1 MRKTI
6 NRFPL
11 FRYMQQYF
19 CDEPLQVGQ
28 IYKFTKEQAHHAG
41 TVLRLDHEKVRLVYN
56 EKGYFA
62 TCYQENKKV
71 FAMVNEEDKRVNEL
85 PCHITLA
92 IALIRREKFEWILQK
107 ACELGVHTIL
117 PFESSRCVVHA
128 RKEKAD
134 RQKERWNSILQSA
147 AEQCKRNHIP
157 KIQDII
163 SFSQLQNYE
172 ADLKMCAYENAYG
185 NSLSVSELY
194 NGEKNVLVVIGP
206 EGGFSEEEIEQLVQ
220 SDYSSCT
227 LGSRILR
234 AETAAVY
241 ALSVLGE
248 LSERNKNK

>member
-1 MRKTI
+1 MGKTTS
-6 NRFPL
+6 RFPL
-11 FRYMQQYF
+11 FRFMQQYF
-19 CDEPLQVGQ
+19 CDVPLQVGKL
-28 IYKFTKEQAHHAG
+28 YEFTKDQAHHAG
-41 TVLRLDHEKVRLVYN
+41 TVLKLDHETVRLVYD

-62 TCYQENKKV
+62 TCYRDGKKV
-71 FAMVNEEDKRVNEL
+71 VAMVEKEDERVNEL

-107 ACELGVHTIL
+107 ACELGVDTIL

-128 RKEKAD
+128 KKEKAD
-134 RQKERWNSILQSA
+134 RQKERWYSIVQSA

-157 KIQDII
+157 EVKDII
-163 SFSQLQNYE
+163 LFSQLADYE

-185 NSLSVSELY
+185 TSEYISDLY
-194 NGEKNVLVVIGP
+194 HGEKNILVVIGP
-206 EGGFSEEEIEQLVQ
+206 EGGFSECEIEQLVQ
-220 SDYSSCT
+220 SDYSACT

-248 LSERNKNK
+248 LAERNK